1 MPIKN
6 KDIKHI
12 QAFVSTFQHKYKNE
26 MSQVVELFKERKIE
40 TMREAMKTIEL
51 LGSKGKKKNIQGL
64 ERIEKQ
70 KEKETATGKLVR
82 FNVKRGT
89 TQKYHIGGT
98 VHRRQ
103 KYSRTRAGTT
113 KYYDKVYNV
122 STPDALVITAISK
135 VEAIKLFK
143 KEMVQKYS
151 RSVKPSSNEKAE
163 EEVDDGGGGTD
174 YFCDDEVTGV
184 DIDSVFIDKDIK
196 SHSESNMMM
205 KSVRPVK
212 YQFIPSDD
220 KHLNNT
226 GECVVD
232 QIDKIYGHLN
242 KKLSRNNFIKQCYEL
257 ENGMNKNSLDQDAE
271 DNWKLEDGVRTSTLN
286 AILTQK

>member
-26 MSQVVELFKERKIE
+26 MNRVVELFKERKIE

-82 FNVKRGT
+82 FNMKRGT

-103 KYSRTRAGTT
+103 TYSRTRSGTT

-122 STPDALVITAISK
+122 STQDALVITAISK

-143 KEMVQKYS
+143 KEMVQ
-151 RSVKPSSNEKAE
+151 N
-163 EEVDDGGGGTD
+163 
-174 YFCDDEVTGV
+174 
-184 DIDSVFIDKDIK
+184 I
-196 SHSESNMMM
+196 
-205 KSVRPVK
+205 
-212 YQFIPSDD
+212 
-220 KHLNNT
+220 L
-226 GECVVD
+226 VV
-232 QIDKIYGHLN
+232 
-242 KKLSRNNFIKQCYEL
+242 
-257 ENGMNKNSLDQDAE
+257 
-271 DNWKLEDGVRTSTLN
+271 
-286 AILTQK
+286 